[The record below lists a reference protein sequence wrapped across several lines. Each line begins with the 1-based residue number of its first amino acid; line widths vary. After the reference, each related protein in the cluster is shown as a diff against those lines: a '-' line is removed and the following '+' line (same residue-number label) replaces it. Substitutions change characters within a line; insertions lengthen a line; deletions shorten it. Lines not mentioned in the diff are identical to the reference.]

1 MDDPVA
7 LNPFK
12 TIMSMLINNKCW
24 LCKRVFQRGKVKKVF
39 MVSHLLRYLHE
50 RYVLQQEVEA
60 TPPPIPAEALAAAGG
75 GDGKREGEEEEEEG
89 EKEGGV
95 GSRDEIGAGGVGA
108 PTAGTNGSD
117 VLLESPHLIACF
129 EEYCRLS
136 GDKDKVLHRLKEIDC
151 DTWMSGLICATT
163 QACAQEYLLLVPDG
177 KLIVPKP
184 DRSQT
189 SPEDCPPGC
198 DCDNPWQY
206 VSAILKG

>member
-1 MDDPVA
+1 MDVPA
-7 LNPFK
+7 ENPFK

-24 LCKRVFQRGKVKKVF
+24 LCKRVFQRGKIKKVF

-50 RYVLQQEVEA
+50 RYLLQQEQEESPL
-60 TPPPIPAEALAAAGG
+60 PPPPPDEAGDETGG
-75 GDGKREGEEEEEEG
+75 GKEEEEEG
-89 EKEGGV
+89 EGRENAVAEGV
-95 GSRDEIGAGGVGA
+95 GSAVARVSGEQA
-108 PTAGTNGSD
+108 
-117 VLLESPHLIACF
+117 LLESPHLIACY
-129 EEYCRLS
+129 EEYSRLS

-189 SPEDCPPGC
+189 SPDDCPPGC